1 MERHNKDAGD
11 MRTRILDTAELLLR
25 RHGPDKLTVV
35 DVARV
40 MEMSHG
46 NVYRHVP
53 SKAALRAAVIERW
66 LERVALQTD
75 EIAGREIPADI
86 RLAEWLTGLA
96 RIKQR
101 KVVDDAELLS
111 ASAQIVR
118 ETPQVERDHS
128 ARLTAQVVKVLQ
140 DGLKDGTLPGVGEPQ
155 SMATAILNA
164 TFRFHHPD
172 LVATGGPAD
181 QQMAALNEV
190 VSLIVGG
197 LKRAPSA

>member
-1 MERHNKDAGD
+1 MERQGNDAGD
-11 MRTRILDTAELLLR
+11 MRTRILNTAELLLR

-75 EIAGREIPADI
+75 EIAGRDIPADI

-101 KVVDDAELLS
+101 KVVEDAELLS

-118 ETPQVERDHS
+118 ETPQVELDHS
-128 ARLTAQVVKVLQ
+128 ARLTAQVVKILE
-140 DGLKDGTLPGVGEPQ
+140 DGLKDGTLPGVGELQ
-155 SMATAILNA
+155 STATAILNA

-190 VSLIVGG
+190 VSLIIWG
-197 LKRAPSA
+197 LKRASAV

>member
-1 MERHNKDAGD
+1 MERQGKDAGD

-25 RHGPDKLTVV
+25 RHGPDKLTVI

-40 MEMSHG
+40 MNMSHG
-46 NVYRHVP
+46 NVYRHIS
-53 SKAALRAAVIERW
+53 SKAALRAAVIQRW